1 MKNPLQNWLD
11 KLIYGCVFSFA
22 GISATAVAAGV
33 SAAATAATAASSLMA
48 GDEQSAG
55 AAQANAAN
63 AQLTAEQMRLA
74 DQARK
79 SANAYQTP
87 YYSTGTAGQN
97 KLAYLMGITNEFD
110 IPTDTSYNAYAASKN
125 STKAQIQLQLQQ
137 LKKLPKNPKARKQAL
152 AQRNKLQQQLTTIN
166 GILNKGQDSQQ
177 FQAWQSKQA
186 GTQKVTAPINDQYG
200 SLLRDNP
207 EQFKFEADPGY
218 QFRKDQGERDLNTQ
232 MASMGLTNS
241 GAALKSGMEFNQGLA
256 NQEYQNAWSRYLD
269 RNNIYNTNRDTK
281 LNALS
286 GFAATGQHAADN
298 LSNNENTYGQSV
310 TGAKANQNA
319 IAQGNI
325 TGAANARSAGL
336 VGAGNALAQ
345 GANSYLAYSSSQP
358 NKSTTPKVMT
368 AQSTMMGT
376 NDPAYVQPVQQK
388 ARRKPNPFANIRRA

>member
-1 MKNPLQNWLD
+1 MKNPLQHWLD
-11 KLIYGCVFSFA
+11 KLIYGCVLSFA

-33 SAAATAATAASSLMA
+33 SAAATAASTLMA
-48 GDEQSAG
+48 GDEQAAG
-55 AAQANAAN
+55 AAQANATN

-87 YYSTGTAGQN
+87 YYGTGTAAQN
-97 KLAYLMGITNEFD
+97 KLGYLMGVTNEFD
-110 IPTDTSYNAYAASKN
+110 VPTDTSYSAYSGIAN
-125 STKAQIQLQLQQ
+125 SNKANIQLQLQQ
-137 LKKLPKNPKARKQAL
+137 LKTLPKNPKARKQAL
-152 AQRNKLQQQLTTIN
+152 SQRNKLQQQLTS
-166 GILNKGQDSQQ
+166 LNQELKLGQDSKQ

-186 GTQKVTAPINDQYG
+186 GTKKVTAPITDQFG
-200 SLLRDNP
+200 SLMRDNP

-256 NQEYQNAWSRYLD
+256 NQEYSNAWNRYLD
-269 RNNIYNTNRDTK
+269 RNNIYNANRDTK

-298 LSNNENTYGQSV
+298 LSNNENVYGQNV

-325 TGAANARSAGL
+325 TGAANARAAKWAG
-336 VGAGNALAQ
+336 VGNTINNGV
-345 GANSYLAYSSSQP
+345 NSFLAYQSSQP
-358 NKSTTPKVMT
+358 SKNATPKIMK
-368 AQSTMMGT
+368 AQSSMMGT
-376 NDPAYVQPVQQK
+376 TASNYVQPK
-388 ARRKPNPFANIRRA
+388 LANRFASVWRP